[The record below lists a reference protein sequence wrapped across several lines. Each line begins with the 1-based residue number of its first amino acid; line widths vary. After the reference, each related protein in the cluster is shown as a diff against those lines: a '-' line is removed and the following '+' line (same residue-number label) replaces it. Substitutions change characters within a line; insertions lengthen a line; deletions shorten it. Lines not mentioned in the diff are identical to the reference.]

1 VCIKQMPFSARHRFM
16 KAYGLHYSWK
26 MTIEDI
32 ARYSGIEESVL
43 QAIYDQAYTEFK
55 TQSKSM
61 NAVYM
66 HCNHNRTEA
75 PVVSKRIQFHEGV
88 VKFSFD

>member
-1 VCIKQMPFSARHRFM
+1 
-16 KAYGLHYSWK
+16 

-32 ARYSGIEESVL
+32 AKYSGDEVSVL
-43 QAIYDQAYTEFK
+43 QAVYDKAFEEFK
-55 TQSKSM
+55 TQNKSM

>member
-1 VCIKQMPFSARHRFM
+1 MPFSARHRFM

-32 ARYSGIEESVL
+32 ARYSGDEVSVL
-43 QAIYDQAYTEFK
+43 QEVYDKAFQEFK
-55 TQSKSM
+55 TQNKSM

-66 HCNHNRTEA
+66 HCNHNRVEA
-75 PVVSKRIQFHEGV
+75 PVIPKTIQFHEGV